1 MFEQARALEQAGKRT
16 QALALYER
24 LLAAR
29 PNDAAVLTR
38 LAFNHL
44 NRGDNARARDFAARA
59 AALDARSS
67 EAWIVL
73 GAARD
78 ALGERTA
85 AREAY
90 KSCVELGHGDYVTEC
105 RRMVR

>member
-1 MFEQARALEQAGKRT
+1 
-16 QALALYER
+16 
-24 LLAAR
+24 
-29 PNDAAVLTR
+29 